1 MNYYASPKDSDRA
14 RRFREAYANAIPGQ
28 NFMFE
33 GQPYA
38 GPEGLPPNQQVQ
50 QYIQPPPGGW
60 TGGVDPNVAAAQ
72 NQMPGVTPRPG
83 DMGGPEFTG
92 KDTDY
97 YAQNF
102 FREFPVGLDGN
113 PVYGGP
119 LETPPSEG
127 KGSVYDM
134 EGNLI
139 PPNSAGTS
147 IPFDDPSIA
156 GVSIPFPEQTP
167 EQMASAMYR
176 VGDRDNSVPRFPNR
190 HLSPDLPYSV
200 TGMSG
205 PGQDTGEPLP
215 GLLASEAPVP
225 TETDYKLYD
234 WLNNPTPIKQ
244 EQPGLLAD
252 NSNADKPGWEKDKKF
267 NNALRQMVMQW
278 GMNQATDDEW

>member
-1 MNYYASPKDSDRA
+1 MNYYASPKNSDRA

-50 QYIQPPPGGW
+50 QYTQPPLGG
-60 TGGVDPNVAAAQ
+60 
-72 NQMPGVTPRPG
+72 MPGVLPSTNDLER
-83 DMGGPEFTG
+83 MRGPEFTG

-139 PPNSAGTS
+139 PPNYAGTS

-176 VGDRDNSVPRFPNR
+176 VDDRDNSVPRFPNR

-215 GLLASEAPVP
+215 GLLASEAPVSKGP
-225 TETDYKLYD
+225 GWFERHYPESFQKR
-234 WLNNPTPIKQ
+234 KSA
-244 EQPGLLAD
+244 GLLD
-252 NSNADKPGWEKDKKF
+252 DTTDKSGWEKDKEFSDIQK
-267 NNALRQMVMQW
+267 LLVQLGMSQMQDNSNPFE
-278 GMNQATDDEW
+278 GEW

>member
-1 MNYYASPKDSDRA
+1 MAYFASPKDSDRA

-50 QYIQPPPGGW
+50 QYAQSSPGGW
-60 TGGVDPNVAAAQ
+60 TGGVDPNVALAQ
-72 NQMPGVTPRPG
+72 NQMPGVVLSTNDLER
-83 DMGGPEFTG
+83 MGGPESTG

-102 FREFPVGLDGN
+102 FREYPVGLDGN
-113 PVYGGP
+113 PVYGGH

-127 KGSVYDM
+127 KGAVYDM

-139 PPNSAGTS
+139 SPNYAGT
-147 IPFDDPSIA
+147 
-156 GVSIPFPEQTP
+156 SIPFPEQTP
-167 EQMASAMYR
+167 EQMAMSMHR
-176 VGDRDNSVPRFPNR
+176 VDDRDNSVPRFSNR

-234 WLNNPTPIKQ
+234 WLDNPTPIKQ

-252 NSNADKPGWEKDKKF
+252 NSNTDKPGWEKDKKF

-278 GMNQATDDEW
+278 GMDLITDEEF